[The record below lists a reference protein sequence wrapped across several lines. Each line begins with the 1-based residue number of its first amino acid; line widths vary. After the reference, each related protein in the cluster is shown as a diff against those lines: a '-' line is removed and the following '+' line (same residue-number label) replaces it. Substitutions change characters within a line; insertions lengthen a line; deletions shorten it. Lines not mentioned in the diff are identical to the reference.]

1 MAVRHIAAR
10 LRDSSP
16 ICRSCSK
23 KAGLS
28 SIEQSTYSYCSDLTS
43 INIPD
48 NVTSIDYGAFKDC
61 SNLTSIKIPDN
72 IIMIG
77 IGDGEN
83 CGYSAFYGI
92 PQIIYDGSNCTNYSE
107 WGADEVIRSDG
118 TILYS
123 RDEGNDDDE

>member
-77 IGDGEN
+77 IGDDEN

-107 WGADEVIRSDG
+107 W
-118 TILYS
+118 
-123 RDEGNDDDE
+123 

>member
-1 MAVRHIAAR
+1 M
-10 LRDSSP
+10 
-16 ICRSCSK
+16 
-23 KAGLS
+23 
-28 SIEQSTYSYCSDLTS
+28 
-43 INIPD
+43 
-48 NVTSIDYGAFKDC
+48 TSIDYGAFKDC

-77 IGDGEN
+77 IGDDEI

>member
-1 MAVRHIAAR
+1 MKKKLIAWLCATS
-10 LRDSSP
+10 LLVCGTAAPSAAHAA
-16 ICRSCSK
+16 K
-23 KAGLS
+23 KPVSLLS
-28 SIEQSTYSYCSDLTS
+28 
-43 INIPD
+43 NRVHIPD

-77 IGDGEN
+77 IGDDEN

-107 WGADEVIRSDG
+107 WGADKVIRSDG

-123 RDEGNDDDE
+123 RNKGNNDDE